1 MRWRFSA
8 LAAAALVAGCTDSD
22 IGVPEQP
29 SAPNPD
35 SVSGTDPEAMQR
47 PANLKRALAR
57 LEEERQGLEG
67 RYSSLRIA
75 PGRID
80 TEIAGPQR
88 TMNIQIRPD
97 MSIPFV
103 TTRATSTPDRVGLV
117 GRDIDVKMP
126 ERLLAR
132 IDRRRSSNAARDLD
146 YIVVSKGLIDKEV
159 GWTAFLDAG
168 PRPRS
173 FRLDQGRLKPI
184 G

>member
-1 MRWRFSA
+1 VRWGLS
-8 LAAAALVAGCTDSD
+8 ALVAVAGAGCADSTS
-22 IGVPEQP
+22 VPREA
-29 SAPNPD
+29 SSPNPD
-35 SVSGTDPEAMQR
+35 SVSGTDPQALQR
-47 PANLKRALAR
+47 PANLRRALAR
-57 LEEERQGLEG
+57 LEKERQGLEG

-88 TMNIQIRPD
+88 TMNLQIRPD

-103 TTRATSTPDRVGLV
+103 TTRPTSVPDRDGLV
-117 GRDIDVKMP
+117 GSDVDVKMP

-132 IDRRRSSNAARDLD
+132 IDKRRSSNAAGDLD
-146 YIVVSKGLIDKEV
+146 YIVVAKSNIDRTLS
-159 GWTAFLDAG
+159 WSAFLDAG

-173 FRLDQGRLKPI
+173 FLLEEGRLRPI